1 MYHQPNTSKTDC
13 PPYHNIYVLI
23 LLCKNYT
30 DILKYDTTRNF
41 IRLVKSKCINRFC
54 EENQYEIHTLF
65 LLCLELKFYVCI
77 INCFIISF
85 VEKRYLNTNIYLLQN
100 YYLWNSNY
108 SSDYLE
114 IILLIHIRILIDV
127 DIVTF

>member
-41 IRLVKSKCINRFC
+41 IQLVNFKCISRFC
-54 EENQYEIHTLF
+54 EETQYEIHTLF

-77 INCFIISF
+77 INCIIIRFVKKKVFKHKHMFVTKSLSMKLELFIRLFRNNFADS
-85 VEKRYLNTNIYLLQN
+85 
-100 YYLWNSNY
+100 
-108 SSDYLE
+108 
-114 IILLIHIRILIDV
+114 H
-127 DIVTF
+127 